1 MSIDEEE
8 GPIAELITYFDTA
21 SWLCS
26 IMKLIM
32 SYHVQVLATQDVTSQ
47 ALMNIFM
54 VSCFF
59 PRLYSKVTAEK
70 NLGNHLNDVRAN
82 REDMKRVPHRQCS
95 T

>member
-32 SYHVQVLATQDVTSQ
+32 LYHVQILATQDVMSQ
-47 ALMNIFM
+47 ALMNIFV
-54 VSCFF
+54 VSPDCI
-59 PRLYSKVTAEK
+59 
-70 NLGNHLNDVRAN
+70 VRSL
-82 REDMKRVPHRQCS
+82 RKR
-95 T
+95 TWEIT

>member
-54 VSCFF
+54 VSGFSQDCI
-59 PRLYSKVTAEK
+59 
-70 NLGNHLNDVRAN
+70 VRSL
-82 REDMKRVPHRQCS
+82 RKR
-95 T
+95 TWEIT